1 MQNKFMLEAIRLAA
15 DNIQKGRGGPFGAV
29 IVRRGEIIARGYN
42 QVTSTNDPTAHA
54 EIVAIRRACESLGTF
69 SLPDCEIF
77 ANCEPCPMCL
87 AALYWAGIGKI
98 TYAADRHDAAAIGFV
113 DEQLYLEINKEI
125 SQRSIDTIQLG
136 RNEALKVF
144 AQWDNLAD
152 KITY

>member
-1 MQNKFMLEAIRLAA
+1 MLEAIRLAA
-15 DNIQKGRGGPFGAV
+15 DNIQKGLGGPFGAV
-29 IVRRGEIIARGYN
+29 IVRQGKIIARGCN

-87 AALYWAGIGKI
+87 AALYWAGIEKI
-98 TYAADRHDAAAIGFV
+98 TYAADRHDAAAIGFA
-113 DEQLYLEINKEI
+113 DERLYSEINKEI
-125 SQRSIDTIQLG
+125 PQRSINTIQLG